1 MTDSFRA
8 ARPWVSDRIPM
19 LATLHRTVDAPRQ
32 AREIVRRAV
41 PAERVADAELLVS
54 ELITNAVKYGGAG
67 PVELTMENRDGAL
80 RCAIRDSGSAG
91 PLPVMQEQSDD
102 PGGHGLRLVDH
113 IADRWGVEKGS
124 TIVWFELD
132 LG

>member
-1 MTDSFRA
+1 
-8 ARPWVSDRIPM
+8 M
-19 LATLHRTVDAPRQ
+19 LVTLQRTIDAPGQ
-32 AREIVRRAV
+32 ARSLVHESV
-41 PAERVADAELLVS
+41 PAARVADAELLVS
-54 ELITNAVKYGGAG
+54 ELVTNAVKYGGAG
-67 PVELTMENRDGAL
+67 PIELTLEDDGGML
-80 RCAIRDSGSAG
+80 RCAIRDSGSPG

>member
-1 MTDSFRA
+1 
-8 ARPWVSDRIPM
+8 M
-19 LATLHRTVDAPRQ
+19 LATLHRTIDAPRQ
-32 AREIVRRAV
+32 ARGIVRKTV
-41 PAERVADAELLVS
+41 PAARVADAELLVS
-54 ELITNAVKYGGAG
+54 ELVTNAVKYGGAG
-67 PVELTMENRDGAL
+67 PIELTIETVDGAL
-80 RCAIRDSGSAG
+80 RCAIRDSGSPG

-124 TIVWFELD
+124 TIVWLELD